1 MEASWAPLGASWG
14 VFGASWG
21 HLGRVLG
28 ASWGVLGASC
38 RVLGFLEASWAVL
51 EASWVPKPPNINLT
65 RHGTGSAAFLKG
77 SLLQKP
83 CGTTLD
89 RKASSRSPPLR
100 SLRWPYDVSLG
111 FAGGSLIAFCCD
123 FAGVSL
129 RLAVLKINPITLFNK
144 AQRVKFKDRK
154 SIPKSM
160 PKPSQSR
167 CQNIPKSMPKPPK
180 IVPKTLQ
187 NRGLEGVR

>member
-1 MEASWAPLGASWG
+1 MGASW
-14 VFGASWG
+14 
-21 HLGRVLG
+21 RR
-28 ASWGVLGASC
+28 LGASC
-38 RVLGFLEASWAVL
+38 AVLGPSWNVLGRLGAFRAVL
-51 EASWVPKPPNINLT
+51 EASGAPKPPQHKPDSTWNGK
-65 RHGTGSAAFLKG
+65 RRFLKG

-89 RKASSRSPPLR
+89 RKASSRSPLLR

-187 NRGLEGVR
+187 NRGLEGDR